1 MIKYSNEEL
10 QKYLIDEIGYI
21 KNHLGTFE
29 DFHDL
34 LDFRRQI
41 REHRPDTHRNYLGTF
56 WILNGRYHI
65 DEFAQIGKVCGG
77 MDKLAKYFDI
87 PLVMT
92 EEKLRDFMDMYNRR
106 INALT
111 HREMDLPWEEREKII
126 KETGRPWPFDGVAYS
141 FNASLPRRNT
151 VCPYCGKGWDINNVD
166 DCLHH
171 ESEWKE
177 YPSRQLDLYGDVLW
191 DFVGQ
196 PIGNMWDFFVNRSN
210 AIYYPMREGG
220 VSNPKWVDTRIDPK
234 YKTLQI
240 NPHGF
245 YNGTYGKIDENYIIQ
260 ENDSVHFQVK
270 ECYHKECN
278 RKKLNE
284 TETEKFKECFEKA
297 GYTDFEM
304 FPIPNEYCHDIE
316 NCTIC
321 ANWFL
326 VNTKWGNIKIG
337 WRKRVINID
346 WSDFKKKPNGHKLF
360 DDEKVTVD
368 DSSVHAWGWEK
379 CVEYLEKL
387 RKYLY

>member
-1 MIKYSNEEL
+1 MIKFSNEEL
-10 QKYLIDEIGYI
+10 MNYLSNEIGYI
-21 KNHLGTFE
+21 ERHLTNFN

-34 LDFRRQI
+34 LDFRCKI
-41 REHRPDTHRNYLGTF
+41 RKHCPETHRNYLGNF

-77 MDKLAKYFDI
+77 MDELAKHFDI

-92 EEKLRDFMDMYNRR
+92 QDKLHDLMDRYNRR

-111 HREMDLPWEEREKII
+111 KREMDLPWEERQKIM
-126 KETGRPWPFDGVAYS
+126 KETGRPWPFSGVSYS
-141 FNASLPRRNT
+141 FSSSLPERNT

-220 VSNPKWVDTRIDPK
+220 VSNPKWVDTRKHPD
-234 YKTLQI
+234 YDTLQI
-240 NPHGF
+240 NPNGF
-245 YNGTYGKIDENYIIQ
+245 YEERGRVDENYIIQ
-260 ENDSVHFQVK
+260 EGDSIYFQVT

-284 TETEKFKECFEKA
+284 EEIKKFKECFEKA

-316 NCTIC
+316 NCTLC
-321 ANWFL
+321 ANWFK

-337 WRKRVINID
+337 WRKRVILID
-346 WSDFKKKPNGHKLF
+346 WSECKKKPNGHKLF
-360 DDEKVTVD
+360 DDENVTVD
-368 DSSVHAWGWEK
+368 DTYVHAWGWEK